1 MNKKIIILGS
11 TGSIGKTLIKILE
24 KDKKKF
30 KILLLSAN
38 KNYKLLLRQVKIFNV
53 KNIIITNKIIF
64 LKVKKILKGKKIKIY
79 NDFECFENI
88 FKINEADYTMSAI
101 SGLEG
106 LRPTLNIIKYTKKI
120 AIANKESI
128 ICGWNLIEKELI
140 NHKTEILPV
149 FPITLVLPTTPVSS
163 K

>member
-106 LRPTLNIIKYTKKI
+106 LRPTLNIIKYTKK
-120 AIANKESI
+120 
-128 ICGWNLIEKELI
+128 
-140 NHKTEILPV
+140 H
-149 FPITLVLPTTPVSS
+149 S
-163 K
+163 KSL